1 MTYQETIQYLYAQL
15 PMFQRVGQAAYK
27 ADLSNITR
35 ICNLLGN
42 PQNQFKSIHVAGT
55 NGKGSVTHM
64 LASVLQEAGY
74 KVGIYCSPHLVDF
87 RERVKVNGQMISKQE
102 VIDFVAQCKDLFDEI
117 QPSFFEYTTA
127 LAFQCFAQQKV
138 DVAVVEVGLGGR
150 LDSTN
155 VITPEL
161 SVITNIGLDHTN
173 ILGDTIGKIA
183 VEKAGIIKIGIPV
196 LIGEKQL
203 ETEKVFEEIAS
214 KNSSKLSYAKSVDI
228 LCDLNGIYQKKN
240 IATAFSA
247 IQLLK
252 EQGWK
257 IEDKAVEDGF
267 LKVAKNTAFM
277 GRWQVLGSN
286 PMIVCDT
293 GHNKEGV
300 EYVVQ
305 QLAQEK
311 YEQLHIVWGAVKDKD
326 QSKVLELLPKDAI
339 YYFCAPNLERA
350 MSATE
355 LKDIAQ
361 QKSLIGQSYSSV
373 NEAFLEA
380 KKAANAADF
389 VFVGGSTFVVAEVLS
404 ALISE

>member
-102 VIDFVAQCKDLFDEI
+102 VIDFVEQCKDLFDEI

-203 ETEKVFEEIAS
+203 DTEKVFEEIAS

-326 QSKVLELLPKDAI
+326 QSKVLELLPKNAI

-361 QKSLIGQSYSSV
+361 QKSLRGQSYSSV
-373 NEAFLEA
+373 NDAFLEA

>member
-35 ICNLLGN
+35 ICDLLDN
-42 PQNQFKSIHVAGT
+42 PQNQFKTIHVAGT

-74 KVGIYCSPHLVDF
+74 KVGIYCSPHLIDF
-87 RERVKVNGQMISKQE
+87 RERVKVNGQMISKQK

-117 QPSFFEYTTA
+117 EPSFFEYTTA

-138 DVAVVEVGLGGR
+138 DVAIIEVGLGGR

-155 VITPEL
+155 VIIPEL

-173 ILGDTIGKIA
+173 ILGDTLEKIA
-183 VEKAGIIKIGIPV
+183 FQKAGIIKKGIPV
-196 LIGEKQL
+196 LIGEKQK
-203 ETEKVFEEIAS
+203 ETEKVFEEVAL
-214 KNSSKLSYAKSVDI
+214 KNNSTLSYAQAI
-228 LCDLNGIYQKKN
+228 EIICDLHGIYQKKN

-252 EQGWK
+252 QQGWK
-257 IEDKAVEDGF
+257 IEEMAIENGF
-267 LKVAKNTAFM
+267 LRVAKNTAFM
-277 GRWQVLGSN
+277 GRWQVLGCN
-286 PMIVCDT
+286 PTVVCDT

-326 QSKVLELLPKDAI
+326 QTKVLALLPKNAI
-339 YYFCAPNLERA
+339 YYFCAPDLERA
-350 MSATE
+350 MSANE
-355 LKDIAQ
+355 LKNLARQ
-361 QKSLIGQSYSSV
+361 ELLIGEAYANV
-373 NEAFLEA
+373 NEAFTEA

-404 ALISE
+404 TLISE

>member
-35 ICNLLGN
+35 ICELLDN

-277 GRWQVLGSN
+277 GRWQVLGSK

-300 EYVVQ
+300 EYVVK

-311 YEQLHIVWGAVKDKD
+311 YNRLHIVWGAVKDKD
-326 QSKVLELLPKDAI
+326 QSKVLELLPKNAI

-350 MSATE
+350 MAANE
-355 LKDIAQ
+355 LKELAQ
-361 QKSLIGQSYSSV
+361 QKSLRGQSYPSV
-373 NEAFLEA
+373 NDAFLEA

>member
-42 PQNQFKSIHVAGT
+42 PQNQFKSIHVTGT

>member
-361 QKSLIGQSYSSV
+361 QKSLRGQSYSSV
-373 NEAFLEA
+373 NDAFLEA

>member
-74 KVGIYCSPHLVDF
+74 KVGIYCSPHLIDF

-138 DVAVVEVGLGGR
+138 DVAIVEVGLGGR

-173 ILGDTIGKIA
+173 ILGETLEKIA
-183 VEKAGIIKIGIPV
+183 FEKAGIIKKGIPV
-196 LIGEKQL
+196 LIGEKQKD
-203 ETEKVFEEIAS
+203 TEKVFEEVAS
-214 KNSSKLSYAKSVDI
+214 KNSSKLSYAKSVEI
-228 LCDLNGIYQKKN
+228 VCDLNGIYQKKN

-257 IEDKAVEDGF
+257 IEEKAIENGF
-267 LKVAKNTAFM
+267 LHVAKNTAFM

-286 PMIVCDT
+286 PTVVCDT

-326 QSKVLELLPKDAI
+326 QTKVLELLPKNAI
-339 YYFCAPNLERA
+339 YYFCAPDLERA

-361 QKSLIGQSYSSV
+361 QKSLMGQSYPSV
-373 NEAFLEA
+373 NDAFLEA

>member
-138 DVAVVEVGLGGR
+138 DVAIIEVGLGGR

-155 VITPEL
+155 IIIPEL

-203 ETEKVFEEIAS
+203 DTEKVFEEIAS
-214 KNSSKLSYAKSVDI
+214 KNSSKLSYAKSVEI
-228 LCDLNGIYQKKN
+228 VCDLNGIYQKKN

-257 IEDKAVEDGF
+257 IEEKAIENGF
-267 LKVAKNTAFM
+267 LHVAKNTAFM

-300 EYVVQ
+300 EYVVK

-311 YEQLHIVWGAVKDKD
+311 YNRLHIVWGAVKDKD

-361 QKSLIGQSYSSV
+361 QKSLRGQSYSSV
-373 NEAFLEA
+373 NDAFLEA